1 MEWPEIDLFASRI
14 SHQVK
19 NYFSWKADPDCLAVD
34 AFRQDWSIQF
44 PYAFPPFCLITRVLR
59 QMDAQD
65 VQKMILITPLWP
77 SQPWYPLAMSMSI
90 QNPILL
96 PSFPDLLQSPSKS
109 IHPLLQDCSLKLVA
123 WLVSGTGWRSQE
135 YRDRLQRSS
144 CHLAGRAQHRLTS
157 QPGRGGVCGVIDGV
171 WIPLDVL

>member
-1 MEWPEIDLFASRI
+1 MPMLIIAKRIWDYLLQHKITITAEWIPSHLNTIADWESRNVSDSAEWKLCPKIFQSVCQLMEWPEIDLFASRI

-19 NYFSWKADPDCLAVD
+19 NYFSWKADPDGLAVD

-96 PSFPDLLQSPSKS
+96 PSFPNLL
-109 IHPLLQDCSLKLVA
+109 
-123 WLVSGTGWRSQE
+123 
-135 YRDRLQRSS
+135 
-144 CHLAGRAQHRLTS
+144 
-157 QPGRGGVCGVIDGV
+157 
-171 WIPLDVL
+171 